1 MTTRNEVV
9 TTRLRAMYAS
19 RVSTGDIKVF
29 CTSNTL
35 YWEYRSRPREE
46 GLQGLNLSGILVLRR
61 SCIAIVADSQRR
73 AATRYIRDQIPALL
87 AQLQLWVQSGAGTAG
102 AEHKEAVRK
111 VLGDLEA
118 AINEVC
124 SPNSLMRRNLS

>member
-1 MTTRNEVV
+1 
-9 TTRLRAMYAS
+9 MYVS

-46 GLQGLNLSGILVLRR
+46 GLQGLNLSGILAVRR

-124 SPNSLMRRNLS
+124 SPNLLTGQNLS